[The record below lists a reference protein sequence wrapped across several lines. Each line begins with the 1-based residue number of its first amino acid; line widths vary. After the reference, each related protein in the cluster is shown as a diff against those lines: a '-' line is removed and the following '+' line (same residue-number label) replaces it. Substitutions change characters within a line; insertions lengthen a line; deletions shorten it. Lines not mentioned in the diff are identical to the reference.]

1 MLQEQS
7 VEPRIPPKPQDSFE
21 EIVKAL
27 ETFRKD
33 DRPIELHTDIAL
45 DLNLDSLAVMDLLM
59 QIEERFDISIPL
71 NLIPEIRTVA
81 DLTRVIDQLT
91 KEA

>member
-7 VEPRIPPKPQDSFE
+7 TELKIPHRPKDSFE
-21 EIVKAL
+21 EITKAL
-27 ETFRKD
+27 EKFRKD
-33 DRPIELHTDIAL
+33 DRPIELQTDIAL

-59 QIEERFDISIPL
+59 QIEESFDISIPL
-71 NLIPEIRTVA
+71 NMIPEIRTVA

-91 KEA
+91 EEA

>member
-7 VEPRIPPKPQDSFE
+7 AEPQIPPRPQDSFE

-27 ETFRKD
+27 EKFRTD
-33 DRPIELHTDIAL
+33 DQPVELHTDIAL

-59 QIEERFDISIPL
+59 QIEESFDISIPL
-71 NLIPEIRTVA
+71 NMIPEIRTVA

-91 KEA
+91 EEA